1 MNKFKI
7 VPQSPRGMHDLI
19 KEDAELFLGLFNEII
34 RHSYLYG
41 FEYIRT
47 PVVEKEEIF
56 TASLGASTD
65 VIEKEMFHV
74 ERKEKGEKYV
84 LRPEGTASIAR
95 AYLQNGMHS
104 WPQPVRLFYFGPMF
118 RYEKPQA
125 GRYREHYQWGLEVL
139 NSEDPIY
146 DAKIIQV
153 FDRFFKK
160 LKLKDFIFKINS
172 IGCLNDR
179 NKYKQALKRYYRKH
193 LKNLCEDCK
202 RRYAINPLRMLDC
215 KNEKDQEIKKNAPI
229 LVNHL
234 CKQCEEHFKKVL
246 EYIEELDIPYE
257 LDSHLV
263 RGFDYYSRTVFEI
276 FFVESP
282 IAIGGGG
289 RYDYLIKFLGGKQTP
304 GVGGALGIERLMEIV
319 KLHQINLKVSKKP
332 EIFIAY
338 AAERAKSYAFFV
350 YDFLLRHNINVAE
363 NFAKTSLTSQ
373 LEYADKLGV
382 KYCIIIG
389 HQEMGSRSVILKNML
404 DKTQETIP
412 IDGLIEELKSRLK

>member
-1 MNKFKI
+1 MKKFKI

-19 KEDAELFLGLFNEII
+19 KEDAELFLRLFNEIV

-47 PVVEKEEIF
+47 PTVEKEEIF
-56 TASLGASTD
+56 TSSLGASTD
-65 VIEKEMFHV
+65 VIEKEMFYV
-74 ERKEKGEKYV
+74 GRKEKGEKYV

-118 RYEKPQA
+118 RYERPQA
-125 GRYREHYQWGLEVL
+125 GRYREHYQWGIEVL
-139 NSEDPIY
+139 SSEDPIY

-153 FDRFFKK
+153 FDRFLKK
-160 LKLKDFIFKINS
+160 MKLKDFTFKINS

-179 NKYKQALKRYYRKH
+179 NKYKQALKRYYRKY

-202 RRYAINPLRMLDC
+202 RRYTTNPLRMLDC

-229 LVNHL
+229 LVNYL

-246 EYIEELDIPYE
+246 EYIEELEISYE
-257 LDSHLV
+257 LDPHLV

-304 GVGGALGIERLMEIV
+304 GVGGAIGIERLMEIV
-319 KLHQINLKVSKKP
+319 KLHQIDLKISKKP

-338 AAERAKSYAFFV
+338 AAERAKPYALSV
-350 YDFLLRHNINVAE
+350 YDLLLKHNISVAE
-363 NFAKTSLTSQ
+363 NFAKNSLTSQ

-389 HQEMGSRSVILKNML
+389 HQEMGSKSVILKNMA
-404 DKTQETIP
+404 DKIQETIP
-412 IDGLIEELKSRLK
+412 VDKLIEELKIRLK

>member
-1 MNKFKI
+1 MKKFKI
-7 VPQSPRGMHDLI
+7 VPQTPRGMHDLI
-19 KEDAELFLGLFNEII
+19 KEDADLFLALFEEII
-34 RHSYLYG
+34 KHSYSYG

-47 PVVEKEEIF
+47 PIVEKEEIF

-65 VIEKEMFHV
+65 VIEKEMFYV
-74 ERKEKGEKYV
+74 ERKEKGERYV
-84 LRPEGTASIAR
+84 LRPEGTAAIAR

-104 WPQPVRLFYFGPMF
+104 WPQPIRLFYFGPMF
-118 RYEKPQA
+118 RYERPQS
-125 GRYREHYQWGLEVL
+125 GRYREHYQWGIEIL

-153 FDRFFKK
+153 FDRFLKK
-160 LKLKDFIFKINS
+160 IKLKDFIFKLNS

-193 LKNLCEDCK
+193 LRNICEDCK
-202 RRYAINPLRMLDC
+202 RRYTTNPLRLLDC
-215 KNEKDQEIKKNAPI
+215 KNEKDQEIKKGAPV
-229 LVNHL
+229 LVNYL
-234 CKQCEEHFKKVL
+234 CKHCEEHFKKVL
-246 EYIEELDIPYE
+246 EYVEELQISYE
-257 LDSHLV
+257 LDSYLV
-263 RGFDYYSRTVFEI
+263 RGFDYYSKTVFEI

-282 IAIGGGG
+282 VAIGGGG
-289 RYDYLIKFLGGKQTP
+289 RYDYLIKFLGGKLTS
-304 GVGGALGIERLMEIV
+304 GVGGAIGIERLMEIV
-319 KLHQINLKVSKKP
+319 KLHQINLKIKKKP

-338 AAERAKSYAFFV
+338 ASEKSKPYTLFV
-350 YDFLLRHNINVAE
+350 YDLLLRHNINVAE
-363 NFAKTSLTSQ
+363 NFAKNSLTAQ

-412 IDGLIEELKSRLK
+412 LDVLIEELKRRLK